1 MPRLNQTFSLF
12 TFLSLTLLISAAS
25 VADSK
30 LTFET
35 PPKNTPP
42 EFAPIEDKPGLPRV
56 LLIGDSI
63 SMGYTIPVRNRLEG
77 KANVHR
83 IPVNGGPTT
92 RGVQQ
97 LDKWLGDGKWDVIH
111 FNFGLHDVRYPNEA
125 ATNPELHQRQVSI
138 EEYEKN
144 LNIIAERL
152 KKTGAKLIWRNTTP
166 IPVGARSREPG
177 DEVRY
182 NEVAAKVMKAHQI
195 PIQDLYTFVLPQ
207 TSELQRPKDVHFN
220 SKGNAALADEVVA
233 VIEAA
238 LAEQKK

>member
-1 MPRLNQTFSLF
+1 MPRLSQAFGLFAMLSAIFS
-12 TFLSLTLLISAAS
+12 ISAVS

-35 PPKNTPP
+35 PPKNIPP

-56 LLIGDSI
+56 LLVGDSI
-63 SMGYTIPVRNRLEG
+63 SMGYTIPVRTRLEG

-111 FNFGLHDVRYPNEA
+111 FNFGLHDVRYPNESA
-125 ATNPELHQRQVSI
+125 DNAELHKRQVSI
-138 EEYEKN
+138 EDYEKN

-166 IPVGARSREPG
+166 IPTGARFRETG

-182 NEVAAKVMKAHQI
+182 NEVAAKVMAAHQI
-195 PIQDLYTFVLPQ
+195 PIQDLYSFVLPKIN
-207 TSELQRPKDVHFN
+207 ELQRPKDVHFN
-220 SKGNAALADEVVA
+220 SKGNAALADEVA
-233 VIEAA
+233 AAIEAA